1 MNSTTPITPPAN
13 LAPPQTGQR
22 GSFSEAPGSA
32 PWAWTFDR
40 NMEYWHPAGKSRDEA
55 ISAGK
60 RHGRKIFW
68 IARTRPMTEDEKEE
82 MDGSWVIDPT
92 TEEKILPNVKS
103 EPRPYMARS
112 LRKQDS

>member
-1 MNSTTPITPPAN
+1 
-13 LAPPQTGQR
+13 
-22 GSFSEAPGSA
+22 
-32 PWAWTFDR
+32 
-40 NMEYWHPAGKSRDEA
+40 MEYWHPAGKSRDEA